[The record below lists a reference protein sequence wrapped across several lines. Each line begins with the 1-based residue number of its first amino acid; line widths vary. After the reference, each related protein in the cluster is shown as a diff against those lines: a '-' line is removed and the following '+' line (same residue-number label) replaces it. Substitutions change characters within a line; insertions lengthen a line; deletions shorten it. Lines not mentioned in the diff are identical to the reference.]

1 MFADDRFHEKGVKT
15 NDVQKLITTQVSI
28 LKLILL
34 GSWRI
39 KMSICSKRNPIL
51 DISYNLIT
59 ECSTSNW
66 K

>member
-34 GSWRI
+34 GS
-39 KMSICSKRNPIL
+39 
-51 DISYNLIT
+51 
-59 ECSTSNW
+59 
-66 K
+66 